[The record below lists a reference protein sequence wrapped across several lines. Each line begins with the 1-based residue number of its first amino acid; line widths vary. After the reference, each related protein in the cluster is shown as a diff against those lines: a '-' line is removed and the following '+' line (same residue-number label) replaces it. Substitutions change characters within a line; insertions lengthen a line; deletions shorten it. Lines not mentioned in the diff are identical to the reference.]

1 MGRIDVGGMTCAACV
16 NHVENAI
23 MKIPGID
30 SVAVNLALGKVDFRG
45 EVAIEE
51 VMTAVNSSGYQASIP
66 IDFSKKWSREKQ
78 SSDRDFLTSILGLL
92 IALSFMSYFM
102 LNDTSSTEL
111 GILALVLVLALG
123 GWRVVE
129 KGVNSLRYGLNMYS
143 LVLCAMSAAI
153 LWTIYSP
160 EKQMWEAAFIVPAF
174 VAFGDALESRARVSA
189 TSSFANLAGQRIEGQ
204 HKTGDEIQVK
214 AGSIVPVD
222 GQIIKGVTDVEQAAI
237 TGESLPVK
245 MSAGDRIWAGST
257 CIDGSITIR
266 AENDSGSSRLD
277 DVIRMVEKAQ
287 SEKATIERTVDRIAS
302 IFVPIVLTLA
312 VITFFYWKNE
322 GEYIAIRNAVTVL
335 VIACPC
341 AMGLATP
348 ISLFVGTTTGARHG
362 ILLKGHRALE
372 SASTIEVVV
381 MDKTGTITE
390 GKPIVSC
397 DSEEA
402 LQIAAALESHTTHP
416 IADAIVNSCANYP
429 EATEV
434 VTIPGWGVRGRID
447 GIEHSVGKGKNGV
460 EVHREEVL
468 IGTITLED
476 EVRSDAAASIALLP
490 KVIIASGDSQLEV
503 DRVAA
508 ILEIGDARG
517 NLSPEEKI
525 SLIDSIPNV
534 AMVGD
539 GINDAAAL
547 AKADLGIAV
556 AGASG
561 LADISADIVLMKS
574 GVMPTVDALDLAQR
588 TRANIRQN
596 LFWAF
601 AYNTVAIPLA
611 MGVAYPWTGWYLPPM
626 AAAAAMSLSSVT
638 VVMNALRL
646 RWSFER
652 SVGRRAHVE

>member
-1 MGRIDVGGMTCAACV
+1 MGIS
-16 NHVENAI
+16 
-23 MKIPGID
+23 GID
-30 SVAVNLALGKVDFRG
+30 SAAVNLALGKVDFRG
-45 EVAIEE
+45 TASIDDVID
-51 VMTAVNSSGYQASIP
+51 AVNSSGYKGTVSL
-66 IDFSKKWSREKQ
+66 DFSKKWSMEKE
-78 SSDRDFLTSILGLL
+78 SSDRDFFNSILGLL
-92 IALSFMSYFM
+92 IALSFMAYFM
-102 LNDTSSTEL
+102 LDNSPKS
-111 GILALVLVLALG
+111 GIGVLALVLVLALG
-123 GWRVVE
+123 GWRVVM
-129 KGVNSLRYGLNMYS
+129 KGFNSLRYGLNMYS
-143 LVLCAMSAAI
+143 LVLVAMSAAI
-153 LWTIYSP
+153 LWTLYYP
-160 EKQMWEAAFIVPAF
+160 EQQMWEAAFIVPAF

-204 HKTGDEIQVK
+204 HKTGDEIFVK

-222 GQIIKGVTDVEQAAI
+222 GQIIKGATDVEQAAI

-245 MSAGDRIWAGST
+245 MAVGDNIWAGST

-287 SEKATIERTVDRIAS
+287 SEKATIQRTVDRIAS
-302 IFVPIVLTLA
+302 IFVPIVLILA
-312 VITFFYWKNE
+312 IITFFYWKKE

-372 SASTIEVVV
+372 AASSIEVVV

-390 GKPIVSC
+390 GRPKVSC
-397 DSEEA
+397 DSKEA

-416 IADAIVNSCANYP
+416 IADAIVNACSNYP
-429 EATEV
+429 EAVEV
-434 VTIPGWGVRGRID
+434 ITIPGWGVRGKID
-447 GIEHSVGKGKNGV
+447 GIEHSVGKGENGV
-460 EVHREEVL
+460 EVHREDVL
-468 IGTITLED
+468 VGIITLED
-476 EVRSDAAASIALLP
+476 EIRSDAAASIAALP
-490 KVIIASGDSQLEV
+490 KVIIASGDSQVEV

-508 ILEIGDARG
+508 ILEITDARG

-525 SLIDSIPNV
+525 SLIESIPNV

-574 GVMPTVDALDLAQR
+574 GLMPTVDALDLAQR

-638 VVMNALRL
+638 VVMNSLRL

-652 SVGRRAHVE
+652 SVGRRAHGE

>member
-1 MGRIDVGGMTCAACV
+1 MGRIDVDGMTCAVCV

-23 MKIPGID
+23 RGISGID
-30 SVAVNLALGKVDFRG
+30 SVAVNLALGKADYRG
-45 EVAIEE
+45 NAAIDD
-51 VMTAVNSSGYQASIP
+51 VIIAVNASGYQASRA
-66 IDFSKKWSREKQ
+66 IDFSTRWTMEKQ
-78 SSDRDFLTSILGLL
+78 SSDRNFLTSILGLL
-92 IALSFMSYFM
+92 IALCFMAYFM
-102 LNDTSSTEL
+102 LDVAPSSWV
-111 GILALVLVLALG
+111 GILALGLVLTLG
-123 GWRVVE
+123 GWRVVL
-129 KGVNSLRYGLNMYS
+129 KGINSFRYGLNMYS
-143 LVLCAMSAAI
+143 LVLFAMTAAI
-153 LWTIYSP
+153 LWTLYSP
-160 EKQMWEAAFIVPAF
+160 EQEMWEAAFIVPAF
-174 VAFGDALESRARVSA
+174 VAFGDALESKARVSA

-204 HKTGDEIQVK
+204 HKAGDEIMVK

-222 GQIIKGVTDVEQAAI
+222 GQIIKGTTDVEQAAI

-257 CIDGSITIR
+257 CIDGSITLR

-287 SEKATIERTVDRIAS
+287 SEKAAIERTVDRIAA

-312 VITFFYWKNE
+312 IITFFYWKKE

-402 LQIAAALESHTTHP
+402 LKIAAALESHTTHP
-416 IADAIVNSCANYP
+416 IADAIVHACSIYP
-429 EATEV
+429 EAIEV
-434 VTIPGWGVRGRID
+434 TTIPGWGVRGKIG

-460 EVHREEVL
+460 EVRREDTL

-476 EVRSDAAASIALLP
+476 EIRSDAAASIAALP
-490 KVIIASGDSQLEV
+490 RVIIASGDSQVEV

-508 ILEIGDARG
+508 ILKIADARG

-525 SLIDSIPNV
+525 SLIESIPNV

-561 LADISADIVLMKS
+561 LADISADIVLMKA
-574 GVMPTVDALDLAQR
+574 GVMHTVDALDLAQR

-652 SVGRRAHVE
+652 SVGRRAHGE

>member
-16 NHVENAI
+16 SHVENAI

-129 KGVNSLRYGLNMYS
+129 KGINSLRYGLNMYS

-160 EKQMWEAAFIVPAF
+160 ENQMWEAAFIVPAF

-460 EVHREEVL
+460 EVHREEIL

-574 GVMPTVDALDLAQR
+574 GVMPTVDALELAQR

-652 SVGRRAHVE
+652 SVGRRAHGE

>member
-16 NHVENAI
+16 SHVENAI

-111 GILALVLVLALG
+111 GILALALVLALG

-204 HKTGDEIQVK
+204 HKTGDEIRVK

-434 VTIPGWGVRGRID
+434 VTIPGWGVRGRIE

-503 DRVAA
+503 DRVAT